1 MFGGSS
7 NCFFLWCDIFSVGFR
22 DFVVCIRGSL
32 FVLWHGVKGGRG
44 GVLMHVFS
52 MPWLN
57 VLTMSWNFF
66 SCMFPFGVD
75 ACFFY
80 ALD

>member
-1 MFGGSS
+1 MVPLIA
-7 NCFFLWCDIFSVGFR
+7 FFLWCDIFSVGFR

-44 GVLMHVFS
+44 G
-52 MPWLN
+52 
-57 VLTMSWNFF
+57 
-66 SCMFPFGVD
+66 GVD

-80 ALD
+80 ALA